1 MILDAIISATMAIL
15 QGVLDLLPDVTPPDL
30 VGAVQAID
38 GIAAYT
44 GWLNKYFPV
53 TEAIVILGTV
63 LSIYTV
69 MYGIKFALWI
79 WSKIPVIGGGE

>member
-1 MILDAIISATMAIL
+1 MIVDAIINATMAIL
-15 QGVLDLLPDVTPPDL
+15 QGLLDLLPDVTPPDL
-30 VGAVQAID
+30 TGAVQAID

-53 TEAIVILGTV
+53 TEAVALLATV
-63 LSIYTV
+63 LTVYTG
-69 MYGIKFALWI
+69 MYVIKFALWV